1 MDGWSGDRKTLE
13 PNRQTPR
20 HPGDDVGRRLVV
32 MRTDA
37 ARLWGEAC
45 SLIAKELPE
54 KDYETWIL
62 ELNPSRFEDD
72 TLTLEAPFGLFRDR
86 VRQAFLPAIER
97 AVSVAADRRCRVA
110 VVVGSFGGTRPATAA
125 RPRSAGGRHAR
136 RLTGVSARKTF
147 DNFIVGESNKLACL
161 GAQQIADGSVND
173 GNPLFM
179 YGGVGLGKT
188 HLLLAIANRLKANG
202 RRVLYYQGEDFT
214 RKMVEALRLDRM
226 AAFRREFQVADALL
240 IDDVQF
246 IAGKKRT
253 QQEFYHA
260 FNLLHGAGKPI
271 ALASDRGPADLETLE
286 HGLKSRFQGGLLAD
300 LAPLDQ
306 DLRARILTAKAREAG
321 LAIDDGVLERIATR
335 LQGSVRDIE
344 GLVLRLRAAT
354 THQGCD
360 LDERLIETLIAP
372 YVATSAPVTLD
383 KVIDTVAWV
392 YGITRAELLSRDRSR
407 RVAWPRHVAA
417 YLCRTLTSAS
427 LPEIGEVLGGR
438 NHTSVLRAVR
448 SVADRV
454 SGDAAFA
461 SRLREIEGM
470 LGHVPEARV
479 TTSLER
485 RV

>member
-1 MDGWSGDRKTLE
+1 
-13 PNRQTPR
+13 
-20 HPGDDVGRRLVV
+20 
-32 MRTDA
+32 MRTEA

-45 SLIAKELPE
+45 SLIAKEVPE

-62 ELNPSRFEDD
+62 ELNPTNFEDD

-110 VVVGSFGGTRPATAA
+110 VVVGSFGRTGPATQA
-125 RPRSAGGRHAR
+125 RPRPAGERPGRFA
-136 RLTGVSARKTF
+136 GINGRKTF
-147 DNFIVGESNKLACL
+147 ENFIVGESNRLSYL
-161 GAQQIADGSVND
+161 GAQQIAEGNVSA
-173 GNPLFM
+173 GNPLFL

-188 HLLLAIANRLKANG
+188 HLLLAIANRLKSKG

-226 AAFRREFQVADALL
+226 QAFRREFHIADALL
-240 IDDVQF
+240 IDDIQF

-253 QQEFYHA
+253 QQEFFHA

-271 ALASDRGPADLETLE
+271 AIASDRGPAELESLET
-286 HGLKSRFQGGLLAD
+286 GLKSRFQGGLLAD

-306 DLRARILTAKAREAG
+306 DLRFRILKAKAHESG
-321 LAIDDGVLERIATR
+321 LRLPEQTLERIAMR
-335 LQGSVRDIE
+335 MQGSVRDIE
-344 GLVLRLRAAT
+344 GLVLRLKAAT
-354 THQGCD
+354 AHQGSD
-360 LDERLIETLIAP
+360 LDQRLVETLIAP
-372 YVATSAPVTLD
+372 YLSSSAPITLD

-417 YLCRTLTSAS
+417 YLCRKLTNSS
-427 LPEIGEVLGGR
+427 LPEIGETLGGR

-448 SVADRV
+448 SVGDRV
-454 SGDAAFA
+454 SGDAAFG
-461 SRLREIEGM
+461 SRLREIENM
-470 LGHVPEARV
+470 LGHVPDSQRV
-479 TTSLER
+479 MGTTER
-485 RV
+485 RPAVRGARPQR

>member
-1 MDGWSGDRKTLE
+1 MRARSTSGAE
-13 PNRQTPR
+13 
-20 HPGDDVGRRLVV
+20 LVV

-45 SLIAKELPE
+45 SLICKELPE

-62 ELNPSRFEDD
+62 ELNPSSFEDD

-110 VVVGSFGGTRPATAA
+110 VVVGSLGRTRPVTQV
-125 RPRSAGGRHAR
+125 RSRSTGERSR
-136 RLTGVSARKTF
+136 RTGSVSSRKTF
-147 DNFIVGESNKLACL
+147 ENFIVGESNRLACM
-161 GAQQIADGSVND
+161 GAQHIADGSISG

-188 HLLLAIANRLKANG
+188 HLLLAIANRLKGRG

-226 AAFRREFQVADALL
+226 DNFRRDFQLADALL

-253 QQEFYHA
+253 QQEFLHA
-260 FNLLHGAGKPI
+260 FNLLHQAGKPI
-271 ALASDRGPADLETLE
+271 ALASDRAPGELE
-286 HGLKSRFQGGLLAD
+286 HLEYGLKSRFQGGLLAD
-300 LAPLDQ
+300 LGPLDKE
-306 DLRARILTAKAREAG
+306 LRCRILKAKAHEAG
-321 LAIDDGVLERIATR
+321 LALPEKTLDRIAVR

-372 YVATSAPVTLD
+372 YVSSSAPITLD

-392 YGITRAELLSRDRSR
+392 YGISRAELLSRDRSR

-417 YLCRTLTSAS
+417 YLCRKLTNSS

-454 SGDAAFA
+454 SGDAAFG
-461 SRLREIEGM
+461 SRLREIESM
-470 LGHVPEARV
+470 LGHVPEARI
-479 TTSLER
+479 
-485 RV
+485 

>member
-1 MDGWSGDRKTLE
+1 
-13 PNRQTPR
+13 
-20 HPGDDVGRRLVV
+20 

-45 SLIAKELPE
+45 SLISKELPE

-62 ELNPSRFEDD
+62 ELNPASFEDD

-86 VRQAFLPAIER
+86 VRQAYLPAIER

-110 VVVGSFGGTRPATAA
+110 VVVGSFGRTRAA
-125 RPRSAGGRHAR
+125 SLDRPRPAGGRAVHR
-136 RLTGVSARKTF
+136 SSGISSRKTF
-147 DNFIVGESNKLACL
+147 ENFIVGDSNRLAWH
-161 GAQQIADGSVND
+161 GAQRVADCDASA
-173 GNPLFM
+173 GNPLFI

-188 HLLLAIANRLKANG
+188 HLLLAIANKLKANG

-226 AAFRREFQVADALL
+226 DTFRREFQRADALL
-240 IDDVQF
+240 IDDIQF

-253 QQEFYHA
+253 QQEFFHA

-271 ALASDRGPADLETLE
+271 ALASDRGPSDLETLE
-286 HGLKSRFQGGLLAD
+286 QGLKSRFQGGLLAD
-300 LAPLDQ
+300 LAALDQ
-306 DLRARILTAKAREAG
+306 DLKERILKAKAREAG
-321 LAIDDGVLERIATR
+321 LGLAEGVLERIAGR

-354 THQGCD
+354 THQGSQ
-360 LDERLIETLIAP
+360 LDERLVETLIAP
-372 YVATSAPVTLD
+372 YVASSAPITLD
-383 KVIDTVAWV
+383 KIIDTVAWV

-417 YLCRTLTSAS
+417 YLCRKLTSSS

-454 SGDAAFA
+454 SGDAAFC
-461 SRLREIEGM
+461 SRLREIESM
-470 LGHVPEARV
+470 LGHIPETRI
-479 TTSLER
+479 
-485 RV
+485 

>member
-1 MDGWSGDRKTLE
+1 MI
-13 PNRQTPR
+13 
-20 HPGDDVGRRLVV
+20 
-32 MRTDA
+32 
-37 ARLWGEAC
+37 C
-45 SLIAKELPE
+45 KELPE

-62 ELNPSRFEDD
+62 ELNPTNFEDD

-86 VRQAFLPAIER
+86 VRQAYLPAIER

-110 VVVGSFGGTRPATAA
+110 VVVGSLGRTRAATQDSPRPAGGLAVK
-125 RPRSAGGRHAR
+125 RPTNLIG
-136 RLTGVSARKTF
+136 RKTF
-147 DNFIVGESNKLACL
+147 ENFIVGESNRLAWAASRQL
-161 GAQQIADGSVND
+161 ADGDVSP
-173 GNPLFM
+173 GNPLFL

-188 HLLLAIANRLKANG
+188 HLLLAIAHKLKLRG

-226 AAFRREFQVADALL
+226 DAFRREFQIADALL
-240 IDDVQF
+240 IDDIQF

-271 ALASDRGPADLETLE
+271 AIAGDRGPAELETLE

-300 LAPLDQ
+300 LAPLDK
-306 DLRARILTAKAREAG
+306 DLRYRILRVKMKESG
-321 LAIDDGVLERIATR
+321 LALSDAALERVAAR

-354 THQGCD
+354 THHGPD
-360 LDERLIETLIAP
+360 LDERMVETLIAP
-372 YVATSAPVTLD
+372 YVGAAAPVTLD
-383 KVIDTVAWV
+383 KIIDTVAWV
-392 YGITRAELLSRDRSR
+392 YSISRSELLSRDRSR

-417 YLCRTLTSAS
+417 YLCRKLTNAS

-454 SGDAAFA
+454 SGDAAFC

-470 LGHVPEARV
+470 LGHVRETLGVGASNGIAARV
-479 TTSLER
+479 
-485 RV
+485 

>member
-1 MDGWSGDRKTLE
+1 
-13 PNRQTPR
+13 
-20 HPGDDVGRRLVV
+20 

-45 SLIAKELPE
+45 SLISKELPE

-62 ELNPSRFEDD
+62 ELNPASFEDD

-110 VVVGSFGGTRPATAA
+110 VVVGSFGGTRSTAREKPRPAGE
-125 RPRSAGGRHAR
+125 RSVRGNVG
-136 RLTGVSARKTF
+136 LSNRKTF
-147 DNFIVGESNKLACL
+147 ENFIVGESNRLAWL
-161 GAQQIADGSVND
+161 GAQQLADGKVHA
-173 GNPLFM
+173 GNPLFL

-188 HLLLAIANRLKANG
+188 HLLLAIANRLKKRG
-202 RRVLYYQGEDFT
+202 RRVLYYQGEEFT

-226 AAFRREFQVADALL
+226 EQFRNEFKLADALL

-260 FNLLHGAGKPI
+260 FNFLHGAGKPI
-271 ALASDRGPADLETLE
+271 ALASDRGPGDLEALE
-286 HGLKSRFQGGLLAD
+286 YGLQSRFQGGLLAD
-300 LAPLDQ
+300 VAALDD
-306 DLRARILTAKAREAG
+306 DLRVRILKSKAREAG
-321 LAIDDGVLERIATR
+321 LGLSDRVIERIAVR

-354 THQGCD
+354 THQGAE

-372 YVATSAPVTLD
+372 YVASSAPITLD

-417 YLCRTLTSAS
+417 YLCRKLTNSS

-470 LGHVPEARV
+470 LGHIPDSRH
-479 TTSLER
+479 
-485 RV
+485 

>member
-1 MDGWSGDRKTLE
+1 VWGTA
-13 PNRQTPR
+13 
-20 HPGDDVGRRLVV
+20 VV

-62 ELNPSRFEDD
+62 ELNPASFEDD

-110 VVVGSFGGTRPATAA
+110 VVVGSFGGTRPSSAG
-125 RPRSAGGRHAR
+125 RPRSAGERSQR
-136 RLTGVSARKTF
+136 RNTGISGRKTF
-147 DNFIVGESNKLACL
+147 ENFIVGESNRLAYL
-161 GAQQIADGSVND
+161 GAQQIAECKVGA
-173 GNPLFM
+173 GNPLFLF
-179 YGGVGLGKT
+179 GGVGLGKT
-188 HLLLAIANRLKANG
+188 HLLLAVANKLKSTG

-226 AAFRREFQVADALL
+226 TAFRREFQIADALL

-253 QQEFYHA
+253 QQEFFHA
-260 FNLLHGAGKPI
+260 FNLIHGAGKPI
-271 ALASDRGPADLETLE
+271 ALASDRSPADLETLE

-306 DLRARILTAKAREAG
+306 ELRARLLVSKAREAG
-321 LAIDDGVLERIATR
+321 LVIDDGILERIASR

-354 THQGCD
+354 THQGSE

-372 YVATSAPVTLD
+372 YVSSSAPITLD

-417 YLCRTLTSAS
+417 YLCRHLTRSS

-461 SRLREIEGM
+461 SRLREIESM
-470 LGHVPEARV
+470 LGHIPDTATRPPGQ
-479 TTSLER
+479 SH
-485 RV
+485 

>member
-1 MDGWSGDRKTLE
+1 MI
-13 PNRQTPR
+13 
-20 HPGDDVGRRLVV
+20 
-32 MRTDA
+32 
-37 ARLWGEAC
+37 C
-45 SLIAKELPE
+45 KELPE

-62 ELNPSRFEDD
+62 ELNPTNFEDD

-86 VRQAFLPAIER
+86 VRQAYLPAIER

-110 VVVGSFGGTRPATAA
+110 VVVGSLGRTRAATQDGPRPAGGLAVK
-125 RPRSAGGRHAR
+125 RPANLIG
-136 RLTGVSARKTF
+136 RKTF
-147 DNFIVGESNKLACL
+147 ENFIVGESNRL
-161 GAQQIADGSVND
+161 GWAAARQLADGDVTA
-173 GNPLFM
+173 GNPLFL

-188 HLLLAIANRLKANG
+188 HLLLAVAHKLKLRG

-226 AAFRREFQVADALL
+226 DAFRREFQLADALL
-240 IDDVQF
+240 IDDIQF

-260 FNLLHGAGKPI
+260 FNLLHAAGKPI
-271 ALASDRGPADLETLE
+271 AIAGDREPGELETLE

-300 LAPLDQ
+300 LGPLDK
-306 DLRARILTAKAREAG
+306 DLRFRILRVKMKESG
-321 LAIDDGVLERIATR
+321 LGLSDVALERVASR

-354 THQGCD
+354 THHGPD
-360 LDERLIETLIAP
+360 LDERMVETLIAP
-372 YVATSAPVTLD
+372 YVGAAAPVTLD
-383 KVIDTVAWV
+383 KIIDTVAWV
-392 YGITRAELLSRDRSR
+392 YSISRGELLSRDRSR

-417 YLCRTLTSAS
+417 YLCRKLTNSS

-454 SGDAAFA
+454 SGDAAFC

-470 LGHVPEARV
+470 LGHVREVIGSTPGIAAR
-479 TTSLER
+479 L
-485 RV
+485 

>member
-1 MDGWSGDRKTLE
+1 
-13 PNRQTPR
+13 
-20 HPGDDVGRRLVV
+20 
-32 MRTDA
+32 
-37 ARLWGEAC
+37 
-45 SLIAKELPE
+45 LIAKELPE

-62 ELNPSRFEDD
+62 ELNPARFEDD

-110 VVVGSFGGTRPATAA
+110 VVVGSFGGTRPATAG
-125 RPRSAGGRHAR
+125 RPRPAGERPQGRVGAG
-136 RLTGVSARKTF
+136 LTARKTF
-147 DNFIVGESNKLACL
+147 ENFIVGDSNRLAYE
-161 GAQQIADGSVND
+161 GARQLAEAGAAS
-173 GNPLFM
+173 GNPLFI

-188 HLLLAIANRLKANG
+188 HLLLAIANALKGKG

-260 FNLLHGAGKPI
+260 FNLLHGARKPI
-271 ALASDRGPADLETLE
+271 ALASDRGPSDLETLE

-300 LAPLDQ
+300 IAPLDQ
-306 DLRARILTAKAREAG
+306 DLRLRILGDKAREAG
-321 LAIDDGVLERIATR
+321 LSISEQALERIALR

-360 LDERLIETLIAP
+360 LDERLVETLIAP
-372 YVATSAPVTLD
+372 YVSSSAPITLD
-383 KVIDTVAWV
+383 KVIETVAWV
-392 YGITRAELLSRDRSR
+392 YGITRGELLSRDRSR

-470 LGHVPEARV
+470 LGHVPEQRP
-479 TTSLER
+479 
-485 RV
+485 

>member
-1 MDGWSGDRKTLE
+1 
-13 PNRQTPR
+13 
-20 HPGDDVGRRLVV
+20 
-32 MRTDA
+32 
-37 ARLWGEAC
+37 
-45 SLIAKELPE
+45 LISKELPE

-62 ELNPSRFEDD
+62 ELNPASFEDD

-110 VVVGSFGGTRPATAA
+110 VVVGSFGGTRPTTREKPRPAGERAVRPAAGLAA
-125 RPRSAGGRHAR
+125 RKS
-136 RLTGVSARKTF
+136 F
-147 DNFIVGESNKLACL
+147 ENFIVGESNRLAWL
-161 GAQQIADGSVND
+161 GAQQLADGKVQA
-173 GNPLFM
+173 GNPLFL

-188 HLLLAIANRLKANG
+188 HLLHAISNRLRKRG
-202 RRVLYYQGEDFT
+202 RRVLYYQGEEFT

-226 AAFRREFQVADALL
+226 EHFRNEFKLADALL

-260 FNLLHGAGKPI
+260 FNLLHAAGKPI
-271 ALASDRGPADLETLE
+271 ALASDRGPSDLEALE
-286 HGLKSRFQGGLLAD
+286 YGLQSRFQGGLLAD
-300 LAPLDQ
+300 LAPLDE
-306 DLRARILTAKAREAG
+306 DLRIRILKAKAREAG
-321 LAIDDGVLERIATR
+321 LGLADRVLERIAVR

-354 THQGCD
+354 THQGAD

-372 YVATSAPVTLD
+372 YVASSAPITLD

-417 YLCRTLTSAS
+417 YLCRKLTSSS

-470 LGHVPEARV
+470 LGHIPD
-479 TTSLER
+479 TLR
-485 RV
+485 R

>member
-1 MDGWSGDRKTLE
+1 
-13 PNRQTPR
+13 
-20 HPGDDVGRRLVV
+20 

-45 SLIAKELPE
+45 SLICKELPE

-62 ELNPSRFEDD
+62 ELNPTSFEDD

-86 VRQAFLPAIER
+86 VRQAYLPAIER

-110 VVVGSFGGTRPATAA
+110 VVVGSLGRTRATTQD
-125 RPRSAGGRHAR
+125 RPRPAGGRPVKRPAN
-136 RLTGVSARKTF
+136 LMGRKTF
-147 DNFIVGESNKLACL
+147 ENFIVGESNRLAWAAARQL
-161 GAQQIADGSVND
+161 ADGDTST
-173 GNPLFM
+173 GNPLFI

-188 HLLLAIANRLKANG
+188 HLLLAIAHKLKLRG

-226 AAFRREFQVADALL
+226 DAFRREFQVADALL
-240 IDDVQF
+240 IDDIQF

-271 ALASDRGPADLETLE
+271 TLAGDREPSELETLE
-286 HGLKSRFQGGLLAD
+286 QGLKSRFQGGLLAD
-300 LAPLDQ
+300 LAPLDK
-306 DLRARILTAKAREAG
+306 DLRYRILRVKMKESGLELSDSAIERVAG
-321 LAIDDGVLERIATR
+321 R

-344 GLVLRLRAAT
+344 GMVLRLRAAT
-354 THQGCD
+354 THHGPD
-360 LDERLIETLIAP
+360 LDERMVETLIAP
-372 YVATSAPVTLD
+372 YVGSAAPVTLD
-383 KVIDTVAWV
+383 KIIDTVAWV
-392 YGITRAELLSRDRSR
+392 YSISRGELLSRDRSR

-417 YLCRTLTSAS
+417 YLCRKLTNAS

-454 SGDAAFA
+454 SGDAAFC

-470 LGHVPEARV
+470 LGHVRDNGVGAR
-479 TTSLER
+479 L
-485 RV
+485 

>member
-1 MDGWSGDRKTLE
+1 
-13 PNRQTPR
+13 
-20 HPGDDVGRRLVV
+20 
-32 MRTDA
+32 
-37 ARLWGEAC
+37 
-45 SLIAKELPE
+45 LICKELPE

-62 ELNPSRFEDD
+62 ELNPTSFEDD

-86 VRQAFLPAIER
+86 VRQAYLPAIER

-110 VVVGSFGGTRPATAA
+110 VVVGSLGRTRAATQDSPRPAGGLIAK
-125 RPRSAGGRHAR
+125 RPVNLIG
-136 RLTGVSARKTF
+136 RKTF
-147 DNFIVGESNKLACL
+147 ENFIVGESNRLAWSAAREL
-161 GAQQIADGSVND
+161 AEGDVSA
-173 GNPLFM
+173 GNPLFL

-188 HLLLAIANRLKANG
+188 HLLLAVAHKLKLRG
-202 RRVLYYQGEDFT
+202 RRVAYYQGEDFT

-226 AAFRREFQVADALL
+226 DTFRREFQLADALL
-240 IDDVQF
+240 IDDIQF

-260 FNLLHGAGKPI
+260 FNLLHSAGKPI
-271 ALASDRGPADLETLE
+271 AIASDREPAELETLE

-300 LAPLDQ
+300 LAPLDK
-306 DLRARILTAKAREAG
+306 DLRYRILRVKMKESG
-321 LAIDDGVLERIATR
+321 LALSESAMERVAAR

-354 THQGCD
+354 THHGPD
-360 LDERLIETLIAP
+360 LDERMVETLIAP
-372 YVATSAPVTLD
+372 YVGAAAPVTLD
-383 KVIDTVAWV
+383 KIIDTVAWV
-392 YGITRAELLSRDRSR
+392 YSISRGELLSRDRSR

-417 YLCRTLTSAS
+417 YLCRKLTNAS

-454 SGDAAFA
+454 SGDAAFC

-470 LGHVPEARV
+470 LGHVREASKGNGSMGLRA
-479 TTSLER
+479 
-485 RV
+485 

>member
-1 MDGWSGDRKTLE
+1 M
-13 PNRQTPR
+13 
-20 HPGDDVGRRLVV
+20 
-32 MRTDA
+32 
-37 ARLWGEAC
+37 
-45 SLIAKELPE
+45 
-54 KDYETWIL
+54 
-62 ELNPSRFEDD
+62 
-72 TLTLEAPFGLFRDR
+72 
-86 VRQAFLPAIER
+86 
-97 AVSVAADRRCRVA
+97 
-110 VVVGSFGGTRPATAA
+110 
-125 RPRSAGGRHAR
+125 
-136 RLTGVSARKTF
+136 
-147 DNFIVGESNKLACL
+147 
-161 GAQQIADGSVND
+161 GAQHIADGNVSG

-188 HLLLAIANRLKANG
+188 HLLLAIANRLKGRG

-226 AAFRREFQVADALL
+226 ENFRRDFQLADALL

-253 QQEFYHA
+253 QQEFLHA
-260 FNLLHGAGKPI
+260 FNLLHQAGKPI
-271 ALASDRGPADLETLE
+271 ALASDRAPGELE
-286 HGLKSRFQGGLLAD
+286 HLEYGLKSRFQGGLLAD
-300 LAPLDQ
+300 LGPLDK
-306 DLRARILTAKAREAG
+306 DLRCRILKAKAHEAG
-321 LAIDDGVLERIATR
+321 LALPEKTLDRIAVR

-372 YVATSAPVTLD
+372 YVSSSAPITLD

-392 YGITRAELLSRDRSR
+392 YGISRAELLSRDRSR

-417 YLCRTLTSAS
+417 YLCRKLTNSS

-454 SGDAAFA
+454 SGDAAFG
-461 SRLREIEGM
+461 SRLREIESM
-470 LGHVPEARV
+470 LGHVPETR
-479 TTSLER
+479 S
-485 RV
+485 